1 MVRPQPLKHGHY
13 PMAMTIALGILMKE
27 TLVLAADTEITA
39 GDAKTEGGKIY
50 WAADASVSNKNTGIL
65 AVTGAGDVAH
75 LETAYCDLKE
85 LFLKHRSDSV
95 EELGI
100 RFRKLIKQFHKDYVV
115 PYAYAPDRPD
125 IWLIVA
131 VRRNSRFRMWT
142 SNKSTLRPVI
152 RNYAAVGIGQMQA
165 QELFN
170 LLNKRMDHDT
180 AKALAI
186 YAVYRI
192 KQVVQ
197 GVGKSTHIF
206 SLGKEGIPYGMS
218 EFQIEELEKMF
229 RFYNGLEAQ
238 LVHWALGSN
247 YPFAEASRV
256 QKLID
261 HARVEIKKLLHDNR
275 PINSDNSQA

>member
-1 MVRPQPLKHGHY
+1 
-13 PMAMTIALGILMKE
+13 MTIALGILMKDSF
-27 TLVLAADTEITA
+27 VLAADTEITA

-50 WAADASVSNKNTGIL
+50 WVADASLSNKNAGIL

-75 LETAYCDLKE
+75 LEAAYCDLKE
-85 LFLKHRSDSV
+85 SFLKHRTDSV
-95 EELGI
+95 EDLRV
-100 RFRKLIKQFHKDYVV
+100 RFKASVKQFHRDYVV
-115 PYAYAPDRPD
+115 PYAYASDRPD

-131 VRRNSRFRMWT
+131 VRRNSALRMWT
-142 SNKSTLRPVI
+142 RSKSTLRPVI
-152 RNYAAVGIGQMQA
+152 RNYAAVGVGQMQA

-170 LLNKRMDHDT
+170 LLNKRMDHET

-206 SLGKEGIPYGMS
+206 SLGKDGIPYGVS
-218 EFQIEELEKMF
+218 EYQVEELEKMF

-238 LVHWALGSN
+238 LVHWALGSD
-247 YPFAEASRV
+247 YPFAEAPHV
-256 QKLID
+256 QKLIN
-261 HARVEIKKLLHDNR
+261 HARIQIKKLLHDNR
-275 PINSDNSQA
+275 PINSDNSQT